1 MTTATSKPLDSGTRL
16 AIDRT
21 QLAHERTLMAW
32 VRTATSLITFGF
44 TLYKFFE
51 FEAGKRIVETNS
63 PLISPRH
70 FAMVMIGTGLV
81 ALLFSAADHR
91 RSLKRLHDEYGVVFP
106 RSFSLVVAAVVSI
119 LGLLGF
125 AAALFRA

>member
-1 MTTATSKPLDSGTRL
+1 MTTSKPLDSGTRL

-51 FEAGKRIVETNS
+51 FEAGKRTVETTS
-63 PLISPRH
+63 LLISPRH
-70 FAMVMIGTGLV
+70 FAMIMIGTGLV
-81 ALLFSAADHR
+81 ALLFSAAEHR
-91 RSLKRLHDEYGVVFP
+91 RCLKHLHDEYGVVFP
-106 RSFSLVVAAVVSI
+106 RSFSLVVAAIVSV

-125 AAALFRA
+125 VAALFRA

>member
-1 MTTATSKPLDSGTRL
+1 MATATSKPLDSGTRL

-51 FEAGKRIVETNS
+51 FEAGKSVVATN

-70 FAMVMIGTGLV
+70 FAMVMIATGLV
-81 ALLFSAADHR
+81 ALLLSAADHR
-91 RSLKRLHDEYGVVFP
+91 RSLKRLTDEYGVVFP
-106 RSFSLVVAAVVSI
+106 RSFSLVVAAIVSL